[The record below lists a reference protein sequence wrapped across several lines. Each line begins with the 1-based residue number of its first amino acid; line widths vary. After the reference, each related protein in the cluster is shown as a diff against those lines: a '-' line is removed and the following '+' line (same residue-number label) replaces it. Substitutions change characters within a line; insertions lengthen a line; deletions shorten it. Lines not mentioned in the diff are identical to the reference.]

1 MYSSSLQWRHNGH
14 DIVSNHKP
22 RHCLLNRL
30 FGRRSKKT
38 SKLRATGLW
47 VGNSPGTGEFPVQMA
62 SNAENVSIWWRHHGV
77 ELIRGFALI
86 IISYF
91 RVASLPQCHEV
102 YGHNWPAT
110 KIVQNVKWMHTNGN
124 TCYLCAM
131 LCGALT
137 ECGTCTRCNLQRND
151 FLPKINMAKE
161 ENIRIKADRLK
172 KYQ

>member
-1 MYSSSLQWRHNGH
+1 MGMISFQITSLAIVYSTVYSGADQRKHQISAPLAFEWGIHRGP
-14 DIVSNHKP
+14 V
-22 RHCLLNRL
+22 
-30 FGRRSKKT
+30 
-38 SKLRATGLW
+38 
-47 VGNSPGTGEFPVQMA
+47 NSPYKWPVTRKMFPFD
-62 SNAENVSIWWRHHGV
+62 HGV
-77 ELIRGFALI
+77 ESIRGFALI

-110 KIVQNVKWMHTNGN
+110 KIVQNVKWMHTYGN